1 MGAPQ
6 VLLLPGGVGYGL
18 AAACSVRALWLS
30 RRMTRLLRYQRRLRV
45 LPSYRIH
52 PKKLRA
58 PQGELFLGRGFL
70 WDARHTQRYA
80 DTQRT
85 EHSPISTAAVWP
97 IGAYGRRWTP
107 SVPHP

>member
-1 MGAPQ
+1 MSAPIEALLRPPVEQSAIATHIALALLGVGAPQ

-52 PKKLRA
+52 PKKR
-58 PQGELFLGRGFL
+58 FF
-70 WDARHTQRYA
+70 A
-80 DTQRT
+80 D
-85 EHSPISTAAVWP
+85 
-97 IGAYGRRWTP
+97 
-107 SVPHP
+107 